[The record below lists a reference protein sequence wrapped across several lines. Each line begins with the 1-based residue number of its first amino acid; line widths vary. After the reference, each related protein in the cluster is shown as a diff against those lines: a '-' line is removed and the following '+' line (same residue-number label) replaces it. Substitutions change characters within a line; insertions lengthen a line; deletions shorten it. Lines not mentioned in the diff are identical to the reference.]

1 MSDRPLAL
9 WKAMPM
15 EKRVRAADA
24 FWRDTESPDIAMQ
37 QAEAMM
43 LIARRLN
50 FRLKSVQGLSIERRA
65 SQLAHVADVSEPIA
79 SRALIAYHFQT
90 MRPLMAAFL
99 DALGIAHENGLI
111 SEENVTAPGR
121 DKLVAAVKTIAPSFP
136 ADDID
141 LYLRTL
147 TALDPDTW
155 GELEGISAGGS

>member
-9 WKAMPM
+9 WKAMPV
-15 EKRVRAADA
+15 EKRVRAAEA

-65 SQLAHVADVSEPIA
+65 SQLGHVMDVSDPIA
-79 SRALIAYHFQT
+79 SRALIAYHFQNE
-90 MRPLMAAFL
+90 RPLMAAFL
-99 DALGIAHENGLI
+99 DALGIAHDNGLI
-111 SEENVTAPGR
+111 NEENVAAPPR
-121 DKLVAAVKTIAPSFP
+121 DKLVAAVTAIAASF
-136 ADDID
+136 AAEDID

-155 GELEGISAGGS
+155 G